1 MSTANTTRATT
12 TTTQRRTFSNLF
24 SATLSMKATFPSTL
38 ADTSE
43 VSRNLASSNDA
54 TQRKRISSICSAK
67 QQAGVRNSM
76 SLHKEKRVSML
87 PSEKALDA
95 KSVPPR
101 DQSLTK
107 PDPPLPSPKVT
118 PPKTVRK
125 QPTLNINRT
134 SSLVQSEPN
143 NNKPGKKSPVRNGHS
158 PILRNHSDDL
168 SKRAESPLARSQRP
182 ESPKKA
188 VVDAAT
194 RQQMLE
200 TVICELNNTIAIQRN
215 RLDFTALQLAAKD
228 FLIQE
233 LQNTQKQVPQ
243 SSAQEEIQ
251 KVELEQKEHEA
262 TLEFKDEMI
271 ADLQAQLRSKDSQL
285 QEFHVEMSRQ
295 RAENEMLQAELQ
307 QQQQQLSCGH

>member
-1 MSTANTTRATT
+1 MSTANTTTT
-12 TTTQRRTFSNLF
+12 TTTHRRTFSNLF
-24 SATLSMKATFPSTL
+24 SSTLSMKATFPSTL

-54 TQRKRISSICSAK
+54 TQRKRNSSICSVK
-67 QQAGVRNSM
+67 QQPGVRNSM
-76 SLHKEKRVSML
+76 SLHKEKRVSIL
-87 PSEKALDA
+87 PSETALDA

-125 QPTLNINRT
+125 QPTLNINRS
-134 SSLVQSEPN
+134 SSLVQPEPV
-143 NNKPGKKSPVRNGHS
+143 KPGKKSPVRNGHS

-233 LQNTQKQVPQ
+233 LQNSQKQVSQ

-271 ADLQAQLRSKDSQL
+271 ADLQAQLRLKDTQL

-307 QQQQQLSCGH
+307 QQQQQLLCGH